1 MSQFFKFTSFKLIL
15 TILILVLPLIGGL
28 LYGISI
34 VPWEEK
40 LTIEA
45 NWAVK
50 AIYYISEALFCPFIP
65 IQNVLWEIYS
75 SSGLPL
81 YFILLPLFLAY
92 SYFLSCIISFF
103 VNKIQSIRKTRT
115 VLLLFGFTLP
125 GAGLLPIF

>member
-28 LYGISI
+28 LYGSSI

-50 AIYYISEALFCPFIP
+50 IIYYMSRVLFSPFNP
-65 IQNVLWEIYS
+65 IRNILWQIYL
-75 SSGLPL
+75 SSGFPI
-81 YFILLPLFLAY
+81 YFILLPLLVAY
-92 SYFLSCIISFF
+92 SYLLSCIISFL
-103 VNKIQSIRKTRT
+103 VNRISTPKKK
-115 VLLLFGFTLP
+115 
-125 GAGLLPIF
+125 